1 MTRQADWRRLQPG
14 QQVDLSAVQ
23 PDETVTMQVGEGL
36 AVTVE
41 KP

>member
-1 MTRQADWRRLQPG
+1 VKAGRK
-14 QQVDLSAVQ
+14 VDLSAVQ
-23 PDETVTMQVGEGL
+23 VGETVTMQVSEGL